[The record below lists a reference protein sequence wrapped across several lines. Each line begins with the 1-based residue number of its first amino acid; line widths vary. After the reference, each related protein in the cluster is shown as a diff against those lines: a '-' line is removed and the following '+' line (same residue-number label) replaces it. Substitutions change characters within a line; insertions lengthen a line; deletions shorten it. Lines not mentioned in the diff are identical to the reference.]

1 MGMFF
6 LGVGVT
12 LSMELILIVLFCLY
26 AGRAEKKCRED
37 SEEE

>member
-12 LSMELILIVLFCLY
+12 LGMELILVVLFCLY
-26 AGRAEKKCRED
+26 AGRAEKKYDDKKEK
-37 SEEE
+37 